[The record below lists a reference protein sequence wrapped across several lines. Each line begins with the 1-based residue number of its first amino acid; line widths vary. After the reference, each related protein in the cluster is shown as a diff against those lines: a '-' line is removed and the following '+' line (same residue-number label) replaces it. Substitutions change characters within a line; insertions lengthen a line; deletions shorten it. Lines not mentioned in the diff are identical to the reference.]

1 MIRSKHGEMT
11 LNSRQVAILLIS
23 AVAIAGVTF
32 AVGYLSKGK
41 EADKPH
47 TAAKPNVDT
56 PAAPGAITKKL
67 DTDAILKEREIGK
80 SAAPGAQ
87 FTFQKTLMKDA
98 VPPKESP
105 PAVKPAEPAVVTPAP
120 SEPAKV
126 ENKGSQAAAV
136 DKRPAEPK
144 AVEKKHEA
152 PAPKGKPPHDTQP
165 ATAKPTVTPGK
176 MFTIQVAS
184 FSTKADADKLV
195 AKLESKRFMAN
206 IQEFKDKTGTWHRV
220 RVGVYKTE
228 QAANRDL
235 AKVKAEGSPTAF
247 VTGY

>member
-1 MIRSKHGEMT
+1 MT

-41 EADKPH
+41 EADKPQI
-47 TAAKPNVDT
+47 AAKPNVDA

-67 DTDAILKEREIGK
+67 DTDAIVKEREIGK

-87 FTFQKTLMKDA
+87 FTFQKTLMQDA

-105 PAVKPAEPAVVTPAP
+105 PAVKPAEPAVVKPAP

-126 ENKGSQAAAV
+126 ENKGPQAAATT

-144 AVEKKHEA
+144 VVEKKHAA
-152 PAPKGKPPHDTQP
+152 PAPTEKPPHDTQP
-165 ATAKPTVTPGK
+165 ATAKPTAPPGK

-184 FSTKADADKLV
+184 FSVKTDADKLV
-195 AKLESKRFMAN
+195 AKLESKRFMAH
-206 IQEFKDKTGTWHRV
+206 IQEFKDKTGVWHRV
-220 RVGVYKTE
+220 RVGAYKTE

-235 AKVKAEGSPTAF
+235 AKVKAEGSAHAF